1 MTTKLHALIGVEC
14 KLEST
19 SATLREY
26 VEELAPAA
34 VGACHVICSDE
45 SERECAETFRRWFA
59 NRLLPELKPA
69 DRAVFHTVNLGAR
82 YECGA
87 VRVAEE
93 HYAAPNISAHGFNL
107 MLVKINSHVA
117 VCNADEGVEYG
128 WLDRYGCRSAC
139 CGALTSLMEGS
150 QLPAVKELEGLF
162 ALDGLDRVGT
172 LLDTDRVPIEQRA
185 LLAAVVNARLQ
196 ARRAAADVEEHS
208 PRRPTVFLVVPCVTI
223 NRPGPDTELVV
234 GRYEIDWTGDAPIP
248 RYRGLGDD
256 PAAYRVTHQKRRV
269 LIEDDGWP
277 EATDR

>member
-34 VGACHVICSDE
+34 VGACHVTCSDE
-45 SERECAETFRRWFA
+45 SERECAEAFRRWFA
-59 NRLLPELKPA
+59 GRLLPELKPA

-82 YECGA
+82 YEWGT

-93 HYAAPNISAHGFNL
+93 HYAVPNISARGFNL

-117 VCNADEGVEYG
+117 VRDADEGLEYG

-139 CGALTSLMEGS
+139 CGALTALMKGS
-150 QLPAVKELEGLF
+150 QLPAVRELEGLF
-162 ALDGLDRVGT
+162 ALDGLDRLGT
-172 LLDTDRVPIEQRA
+172 LLDVGRVPIERRA
-185 LLAAVVNARLQ
+185 LLAAAVNTRLQ
-196 ARRAAADVEEHS
+196 ARRAAADVEEHR
-208 PRRPTVFLVVPCVTI
+208 PRRPALFLVVPCVTI

-234 GRYEIDWTGDAPIP
+234 GRYEVDWRGDAPTTK
-248 RYRGLGDD
+248 YRGLGDD
-256 PAAYRVTHQKRRV
+256 PAAYRVTHQRRRV
-269 LIEDDGWP
+269 LIEDDQWP
-277 EATDR
+277 EAADR